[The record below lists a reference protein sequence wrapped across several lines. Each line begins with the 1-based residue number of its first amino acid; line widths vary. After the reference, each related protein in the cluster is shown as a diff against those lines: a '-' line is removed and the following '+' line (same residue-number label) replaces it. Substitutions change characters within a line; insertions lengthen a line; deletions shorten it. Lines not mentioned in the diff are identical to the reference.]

1 MNVSTIIEM
10 VGYLGSV
17 LVVVSMLMSS
27 VIKLRVINT
36 VGSGIFAVYAL
47 IIHSYPT
54 ALMNFCLVTINVYN
68 LIKLSKADQSYDLIE
83 AKSDDGMLKFILSYY
98 YDDLKKFF
106 PGFPG
111 SQRHWIKRILSAATG
126 IRQG

>member
-27 VIKLRVINT
+27 VIKWGVVNT

-68 LIKLSKADQSYDLIE
+68 LIKLSKADQS
-83 AKSDDGMLKFILSYY
+83 
-98 YDDLKKFF
+98 
-106 PGFPG
+106 
-111 SQRHWIKRILSAATG
+111 
-126 IRQG
+126 

>member
-1 MNVSTIIEM
+1 MNVSMLIEM

-36 VGSGIFAVYAL
+36 IGSGIFAVYAL

-54 ALMNFCLVTINVYN
+54 ALMNFCLVSINVYKMIYVSSSRA
-68 LIKLSKADQSYDLIE
+68 LQESLRS
-83 AKSDDGMLKFILSYY
+83 
-98 YDDLKKFF
+98 
-106 PGFPG
+106 
-111 SQRHWIKRILSAATG
+111 WIRYM
-126 IRQG
+126 